1 MASKSKRNRTK
12 FKWTKELSFL
22 VAFFAVI
29 IVVTIVLNIVT
40 STGLSKKLNTA
51 INDYNTANSAQ
62 YNGVDE
68 DKNVFVEISNSN
80 YDSVVDSIVDKAKSD
95 EYTFFYYGS
104 LSKGEFLENLSTINA
119 TADTY
124 EVKTVYLVYSTYV
137 DDAEK
142 NSETNT
148 YQYRKQISTYE
159 DKLNNKVKDNVEK
172 FDMTVAPTLLVY
184 KSGELVFNS
193 QNESDQYSWTIYI
206 NQALSLPKQQ

>member
-40 STGLSKKLNTA
+40 STGLAKKLNTA

-80 YDSVVDSIVDKAKSD
+80 YDSVVDSIVAKAKSD

-137 DDAEK
+137 EDAEK

-172 FDMTVAPTLLVY
+172 FDMTETPTLLVY